1 MISNSHVELSVIIPI
16 YNEQDSIGEL
26 YQRLTDSISK
36 ITDDYEFISI
46 NDGSRD
52 NSLFQLLDLSKK
64 DRHIYYIN
72 FSRNFGHQIAVTAGL
87 DHCNGNVVVIID
99 ADLQDP
105 PELIPE
111 LYKKYK
117 EGYEVVYA
125 KRAKRKGEK
134 WFKLVTAKIFY
145 RILERVT
152 TIKIP
157 VDTGDFRLMDRKIVD
172 YLKLMPE
179 QNKFLRGQIAWLG
192 FRQTALEYV
201 RDERKYGQ
209 TGYPFKKML
218 RFALDGITS
227 FSDKPLSLV
236 TQSGIFISLLS
247 FVAILY
253 TLYGHFFLKTTITGW
268 TSLIISTMF
277 FGGIQLISIGIIGL
291 YVSRINKNVIN
302 RPLYIVEK
310 TNLDNQ
316 VSIAK
321 KNQLA

>member
-1 MISNSHVELSVIIPI
+1 
-16 YNEQDSIGEL
+16 
-26 YQRLTDSISK
+26 
-36 ITDDYEFISI
+36 
-46 NDGSRD
+46 
-52 NSLFQLLDLSKK
+52 
-64 DRHIYYIN
+64 
-72 FSRNFGHQIAVTAGL
+72 
-87 DHCNGNVVVIID
+87 VVIID

-125 KRAKRKGEK
+125 KRAKRKEEK